1 MDNNSISI
9 LIVDDDINYRTILF
23 DYLKN
28 EGYDVVSVGSAEEA
42 INRLE
47 KDFFNIIIS
56 DLKLPGKSG
65 IDLLNTVKSRSKDAE
80 MIILTAFGSVDS
92 AVAALK
98 IGACDYLVKPLSLE
112 ELSITIKRLIEKI
125 NLKNYASYFK
135 REIFKRFFIGKSK
148 AAAKVIEDITVAAK
162 SNLNVLI
169 FGESGTG

>member
-23 DYLKN
+23 DYLKS

-42 INRLE
+42 INKLE

-98 IGACDYLVKPLSLE
+98 
-112 ELSITIKRLIEKI
+112 
-125 NLKNYASYFK
+125 
-135 REIFKRFFIGKSK
+135 
-148 AAAKVIEDITVAAK
+148 
-162 SNLNVLI
+162 
-169 FGESGTG
+169 